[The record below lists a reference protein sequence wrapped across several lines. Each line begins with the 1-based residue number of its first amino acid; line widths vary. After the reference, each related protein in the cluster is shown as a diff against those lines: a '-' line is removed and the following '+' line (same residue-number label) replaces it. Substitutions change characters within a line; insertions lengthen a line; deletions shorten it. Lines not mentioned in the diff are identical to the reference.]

1 MQDWLWKKISSGV
14 PLDALYQAWSGK
26 SLVDTYLPRGFVPL
40 LLPRLAEKASTVYL
54 AKDELEAEAVFEGC
68 RQFTAHCYLLPEI
81 DVIPYTHVYPS
92 QDKLSDRMRCLY
104 ALRQAAEP
112 LVLVTTLDSW
122 LRRYP
127 PVRALEQSS
136 LQLQPGIQLDQED
149 LACRLVQLSYQR
161 EYKVTEQGQFSLRGD
176 ILDIFPPHMEHALR
190 ISLFG
195 DEIEEIRLFNPVTQ
209 ASLGSIEQAV
219 IIPASEFSMLTDQE
233 IPADLDNQAVLHS
246 TFVDYY
252 RDTAGLWEY
261 SRQPLILVADERSRE
276 WEQEVRDKY
285 QRYCP
290 PERQKMT
297 PLLQEKMPD
306 TSQSLRLS
314 GLNQTGV
321 VDLKVRE
328 VPHHEA
334 GFSGFI
340 AGLEEVLS
348 GSDSRVYLFI
358 EYQELAERMLKILAR
373 FEPVLLEKEEEF
385 SDARLCIIL
394 SNLENGFSVEVG
406 QETLYFY
413 SEADLSGKKRLFR
426 KRMRQIDSLFEAI
439 EEIQEGEYVV
449 HLNYGIGQFAGIQRI
464 DVLGNAKDYIL
475 ILYDEDEKLFVPLE
489 QAHLIGKYIGTGG
502 SKPQRDALGSR
513 TWSRKRARVEASI
526 HEFAEKLVSIYA
538 RRNTLQGH
546 HFQPDTVWQKDFE
559 DRFPY
564 IETPDQVKVIE
575 EIKADMETTRPM
587 DRLLCGDVG
596 FGKTEVAMRAA
607 FKAVM
612 DGMQVAVIAPTT
624 VLVEQHYLSFVERF
638 RGFPVRLE
646 MVSRFTPAARL
657 TAIRHSLEKHEL
669 DILIGTHKLFSE
681 KIRFHKLG
689 LVVIDE
695 EHKFGVLH
703 KETMKERYP
712 LVDFLSL
719 SATPIPRTLNMA
731 LSKLRDISLLQT
743 PPDMRIPV
751 ETYVSDF
758 NWDVVKFALE
768 YELDRGGQVFFVHNT
783 IKKLP
788 EYAFAIEQMLPRARC
803 AIGHGQMAEEEL
815 EEAFIGFVK
824 GRYNVFV
831 CTTIIDSGLDIP
843 NANTIIISDSNRFGL
858 SQLYQLK
865 GRVGRSQREGH
876 AYFLYNRDKVLT
888 ENAQKRLFVINEY
901 TDLGAGFNI
910 AMKDLEIRGAGN
922 ILGAE
927 QHGNI
932 IAVGYD
938 LYMRLLK
945 DEVERLQGQHQ
956 EEVDTLID
964 LNYSA
969 FIPDSFI
976 PDSSTKMEI
985 YKRIVSVRSEEE
997 IRALAQEMDDRF
1009 GTIPEEVST
1018 LFEISRL
1025 KIKAGQMGISSLI
1038 EKGQHIEISFSKKS
1052 RVDPLKVMNML
1063 SVGKHPISIQPHLKE
1078 KIFYKKFDS
1087 PISIK
1092 VRRLTSF
1099 LEDVEDK
1106 AS

>member
-1 MQDWLWKKISSGV
+1 MRDSLWHAIQEQVSLEPLEQAFSRSSE
-14 PLDALYQAWSGK
+14 
-26 SLVDTYLPRGFVPL
+26 VDIFLPRGFIPF
-40 LLPRLAEKASTVYL
+40 LLPRLDKQYSVIYIAH
-54 AKDELEAEAVFEGC
+54 DELEAEAVYESC
-68 RQFTAHCYLLPEI
+68 REFHTQCRLLPEI
-81 DVIPYTHVYPS
+81 DVIPFTHVFPS
-92 QDKLSDRMRCLY
+92 QDKLSDRMQCLY
-104 ALRQAAEP
+104 SLYSAREP
-112 LVLVTTLDSW
+112 QILVTTMDSW

-127 PVRALEQSS
+127 PSTALEKSVIR
-136 LQLQPGIQLDQED
+136 LTPGMQID
-149 LACRLVQLSYQR
+149 LEELSHRLTGMAYQR
-161 EYKVTEQGQFSLRGD
+161 EFKVSEQGQFSIRGD
-176 ILDIFPPHMEHALR
+176 ILDIFPPQYTHALR
-190 ISLFG
+190 VNLFG
-195 DEIEEIRLFNPVTQ
+195 DEIEEIKSFSPVTQ
-209 ASLGSIEQAV
+209 TSLETCTEAV
-219 IIPASEFSMLTDQE
+219 IIPASEFAMLRDKE
-233 IPADLDNQAVLHS
+233 ISEEENTQARLHS
-246 TFVDYY
+246 SFPEYY
-252 RDTAGLWEY
+252 LRTSSLAEY
-261 SRQPLILVADERSRE
+261 SHFPVIRICSERAAE
-276 WEQEVRDKY
+276 WAGETTEKY
-285 QRYCP
+285 NRYCP
-290 PERQKMT
+290 PGKKASA
-297 PLLQEKMPD
+297 LLWDWLEINP
-306 TSQSLRLS
+306 SRSLRLR
-314 GLNQTGV
+314 GLNEKDV
-321 VDLKVRE
+321 IDLGVRE
-328 VPHHEA
+328 APRHET
-334 GFSGFI
+334 GFSGFVTS
-340 AGLEEVLS
+340 LETLLQEE
-348 GSDSRVYLFI
+348 DNHIFLFI
-358 EYQELAERMLKILAR
+358 EYEELADRMMKILSR
-373 FEPVLLEKEEEF
+373 FAPRFISSPDQEI
-385 SDARLCIIL
+385 SDARLNIVL
-394 SNLENGFSVEVG
+394 SNLENGFQIQTKEG
-406 QETLYFY
+406 GKLTFY
-413 SEADLSGKKRLFR
+413 SEGDLSGKKRMFR
-426 KRMRQIDSLFEAI
+426 KRIRQIDTFFEDI
-439 EEIQEGEYVV
+439 EDIKEGEYVV

-464 DVLGNAKDYIL
+464 DVLGNAKDYIML
-475 ILYDEDEKLFVPLE
+475 LFDENEKLFVPLE
-489 QAHLIGKYIGTGG
+489 QAHLIGKYIGSGG
-502 SKPQRDALGSR
+502 KHPQRDSLGSR
-513 TWSRKRARVEASI
+513 TWSKKRARVEASI
-526 HEFAEKLVSIYA
+526 HEFAEKLVAIYA
-538 RRNTLQGH
+538 RRNAQQGH
-546 HFQPDTVWQKDFE
+546 KFQPDTVWQKEFE
-559 DRFPY
+559 DQFPY
-564 IETPDQVKVIE
+564 IETPDQIKVIE
-575 EIKADMETTRPM
+575 EIKSDMETFQPM

-612 DGMQVAVIAPTT
+612 EGMQAAVIAPTT
-624 VLVEQHYLSFVERF
+624 VLVEQHYLSFLERF
-638 RGFPVRLE
+638 KGFPVKMD

-657 TAIRHSLEKHEL
+657 TEIKKKLVKHEL

-681 KIRFHKLG
+681 TIQFHKLG

-695 EHKFGVLH
+695 EHKFGVMH

-788 EYAFAIEQMLPRARC
+788 EYAYAIEQLIPRAKC
-803 AIGHGQMAEEEL
+803 AIGHGQMQEEEL

-843 NANTIIISDSNRFGL
+843 NANTIIISVSNRFGL

-938 LYMRLLK
+938 MYMRMLK
-945 DEVERLQGQHQ
+945 EEVERLQGQHQ

-969 FIPDSFI
+969 YIPDSFI
-976 PDSSTKMEI
+976 PDSPTKMEI
-985 YKRIVSVRSEEE
+985 YKKVVSVKSEDE
-997 IRALAQEMDDRF
+997 IRQLSREMDDRF

-1038 EKGQHIEISFSKKS
+1038 EKGQYIEIAFSRFS
-1052 RVDPLKVMNML
+1052 RVDPLKVMTTMTT
-1063 SVGKHPISIQPHLKE
+1063 GKHPITVKPHLKE
-1078 KIFYKKFDS
+1078 MIFYKKFDS
-1087 PISIK
+1087 PIEIK
-1092 VRRLTSF
+1092 VRRLTAF
-1099 LEDVEDK
+1099 LSDIEEN
-1106 AS
+1106 